1 MHFQGIMDNDDS
13 IRIALF
19 LRDPGTAMPLK
30 NLLKSNGFL
39 VEMEAEVKGGTSFL
53 KTFSPADFTRLRAV
67 VLDLVGQADPQ
78 GFAREV
84 CARCP
89 ADAVVVALGSENDIS
104 FYRRLRTVGVSEYFV
119 SPVPAEEL
127 LQSLRTLLRL
137 DSAVQRRGGRMVV
150 VYGVHGGVGAGLLT
164 AGLGA
169 WLSQKH
175 GRDTVVLDADMA
187 SPSVGSY
194 LSCDQSGNL
203 KGLLEA
209 GERLDRELVRQAVLS
224 PMSGLALLDG
234 WEPLGEHYSF
244 TEQGVSSLSDLLGGE
259 YRYQVWRCNGASPLR
274 SCLMGAADVALVVM
288 SGSLA
293 SAKAGQTVLRW
304 MAERNRKA
312 RIITLYNNTS
322 PRQTIPQTSLE
333 GVLGRKMDYTLPYL
347 RRLSDDLLNGVTF
360 TSSSHCLHET
370 LEKLS
375 ADLLGMGATGK
386 TSWWKRLA
394 R

>member
-1 MHFQGIMDNDDS
+1 MDNDDS

-137 DSAVQRRGGRMVV
+137 
-150 VYGVHGGVGAGLLT
+150 T

-203 KGLLEA
+203 KVLLEA